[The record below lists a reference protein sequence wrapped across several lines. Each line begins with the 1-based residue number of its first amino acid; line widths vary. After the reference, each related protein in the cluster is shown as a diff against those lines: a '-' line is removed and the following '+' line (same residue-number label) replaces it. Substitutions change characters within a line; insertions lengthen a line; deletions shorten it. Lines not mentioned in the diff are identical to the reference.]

1 MASILEKLGHKAVM
15 IDVTELQPSKARP
28 FRKSTN

>member
-15 IDVTELQPSKARP
+15 IDTASSQPLKISLLRE
-28 FRKSTN
+28 STN